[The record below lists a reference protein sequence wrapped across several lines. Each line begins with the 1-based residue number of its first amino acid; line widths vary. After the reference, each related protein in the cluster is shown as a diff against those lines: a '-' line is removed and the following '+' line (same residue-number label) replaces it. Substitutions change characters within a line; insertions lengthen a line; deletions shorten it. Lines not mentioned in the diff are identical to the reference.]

1 MAPSEPEWSIR
12 PVPSPLA
19 RLFVATA
26 ILIAAGSGCVSRRLT
41 VCSDGRRIGVT
52 PVAMDFTYYGTRN
65 ITLSKPGYQTLSVEQ
80 PQKTPWY
87 QVFPFEFFSDNFA
100 LTHITD
106 RHVFNYRLVPSS
118 PESENPGTL
127 IERGRNFRSQAQL
140 PQ

>member
-1 MAPSEPEWSIR
+1 VSF
-12 PVPSPLA
+12 PLA
-19 RLFVATA
+19 RLFLATA
-26 ILIAAGSGCVSRRLT
+26 ILIVAGSGCVSRRLT
-41 VCSDGRRIGVT
+41 VCSDPPGALVEIDGRRIGVT
-52 PVAMDFTYYGTRN
+52 PVSMDFTYYGTRN
-65 ITLSKPGYQTLSVEQ
+65 ITLSKPGFQTLSVEQ

-87 QVFPFEFFSDNFA
+87 QIFPFEFFSDNFA